1 MSESIPERPYC
12 LPGCD
17 RFDGHD
23 GRDAGACMGP
33 GGEVL
38 KPGPLDLVHRH
49 PDIPVHVPVRGVWT
63 YDGPLGFPPDTLV
76 VFDATPEPIPDFPGF
91 IASLLSKGYTRNPCR
106 DNCQD
111 KGAEHAHLRT
121 PDGDDMITWAD
132 GRVSYY
138 DLTQPARLIYPAAG
152 RTAYAPSSLP
162 KDCYQMTSGPMV
174 HVKPGCRCKR

>member
-1 MSESIPERPYC
+1 
-12 LPGCD
+12 
-17 RFDGHD
+17 
-23 GRDAGACMGP
+23 MGP

-106 DNCQD
+106 TT
-111 KGAEHAHLRT
+111 ARTRERTRHLRT

-138 DLTQPARLIYPAAG
+138 DLTQPARLIYPQQAAPPTRPRRCR
-152 RTAYAPSSLP
+152 RTA
-162 KDCYQMTSGPMV
+162 T
-174 HVKPGCRCKR
+174 R